1 MGIVPSSED
10 KLVAD
15 VCYLI
20 FFIAY
25 LQSKLSVDI
34 SVLFGNAAK
43 SCKDMQVS
51 AQVKRAHKHN
61 GTSTPSK

>member
-1 MGIVPSSED
+1 MGRVPSSED
-10 KLVAD
+10 KLEAD

-25 LQSKLSVDI
+25 LQSKLSVDT

-43 SCKDMQVS
+43 NYKGMQV
-51 AQVKRAHKHN
+51 
-61 GTSTPSK
+61 